1 MAKKVEANQE
11 KIQLDYPITTGDGKE
26 ISELPLRR
34 VKVADM
40 RAAARSGD
48 SAAEQEITLIG
59 RVTGLV
65 PEDVDLLDIVD
76 YQKIQRFLSGNTTA

>member
-1 MAKKVEANQE
+1 MAKKVEENQE

-26 ISELPLRR
+26 VSELPLRR

-40 RAAARSGD
+40 RAIAKQGD
-48 SAAEQEITLIG
+48 SAAEQEIALIG

-65 PEDVDLLDIVD
+65 PEDVDLLDMVD
-76 YQKIQRFLSGNTTA
+76 YQKIQRFLSGSTSD